1 MKEIYKKETSGIAYF
16 NPIIKIGDGLSKS
29 QDFFFKMEFMIDKN
43 ELDVYTKV
51 DDRPW
56 QLWQIKNDNEIKN
69 HNLSVGGGQ
78 RLEVKFIC
86 QKEGPTCQLREL
98 NLNAELV
105 Q

>member
-69 HNLSVGGGQ
+69 HHFVLVGGKE
-78 RLEVKFIC
+78 LEVKFIS

-98 NLNAELV
+98 NLNGKMP